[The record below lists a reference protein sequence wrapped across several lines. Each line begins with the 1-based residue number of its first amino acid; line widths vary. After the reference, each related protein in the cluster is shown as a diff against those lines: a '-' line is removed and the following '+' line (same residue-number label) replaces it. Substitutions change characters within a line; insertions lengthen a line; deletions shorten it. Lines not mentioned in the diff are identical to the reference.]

1 MEPILARVMKN
12 ELFRV
17 VFLCNCSLLVF
28 MGRVYSPVMTFF
40 SIKVKGEEIL
50 TKKDVPLIYTINVK
64 VVFFT
69 VR

>member
-1 MEPILARVMKN
+1 
-12 ELFRV
+12 
-17 VFLCNCSLLVF
+17 